1 MIKDNKIKDSKSE
14 KSHEEGGEELPKATE
29 KRWINFQSMRSIY
42 LKRLMPVLS
51 KNIDPD
57 KRRGG
62 EKESAEE
69 AAHKAAW
76 SAVKKEHTKE
86 GGKWVKKDK

>member
-1 MIKDNKIKDSKSE
+1 MAKDNEIKDDKSE
-14 KSHEEGGEELPKATE
+14 KRVMRRRNYLKPQKKGQ
-29 KRWINFQSMRSIY
+29 INFKSMRSIY